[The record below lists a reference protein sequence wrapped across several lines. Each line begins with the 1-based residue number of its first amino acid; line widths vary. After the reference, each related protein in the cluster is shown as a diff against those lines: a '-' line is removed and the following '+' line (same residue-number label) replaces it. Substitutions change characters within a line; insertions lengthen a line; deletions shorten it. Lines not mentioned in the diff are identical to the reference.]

1 MPATLRWIAALSV
14 TLLSAVSVDAGPIRV
29 PQPWELRRFNQSL
42 QGQVQDFT
50 HNHGQDLRFYSD
62 ALSKRRDM
70 YVYLP
75 PGYDGIKKFP
85 VMVWLHG
92 FSQDEKDT
100 KSLAKKFDAAVAS
113 GQIPPMIIA
122 CPDGTFNGRP
132 SANNSG
138 SFYLNGV
145 RGKYEDYLIDVWNFL
160 QRNFAIRPEREAH
173 VLAGASM
180 GGTSAF
186 NLAFK
191 YREIF
196 GVIIGVM
203 PLLHLR
209 YADCHGNR
217 KAPFD
222 PDCIGQIENYRPMTM
237 AGRLLLVVPVRY
249 GKAMRPVFGTR
260 EHVQERLPAENPVEM
275 LDLYQI
281 QPGEFKMFIAY
292 GARDQFNGSAMSE
305 SFLHFAGLRGITAE
319 VSVHPT
325 GRHNKRTGM
334 AFFNALAD
342 WLTPVLLPYVPP
354 DQEAPV
360 RIR

>member
-1 MPATLRWIAALSV
+1 VKLSSREFLAASFILLGAAIAA
-14 TLLSAVSVDAGPIRV
+14 AGPIRV
-29 PQPWELRRFNQSL
+29 PQPWELKRFNSQL
-42 QGQVQDFT
+42 QGRVLDFT
-50 HNHGQDLRFYSD
+50 HNHGRDNRIFSPALGKKRDL
-62 ALSKRRDM
+62 
-70 YVYLP
+70 YVYVP
-75 PGYDGIKKFP
+75 PGYDGVKQYP
-85 VMVWLHG
+85 VLVWLHG

-100 KSLAKKFDAAVAS
+100 KSLAKKFDEAVAS

-160 QRNFAIRPEREAH
+160 QCNFAIRPEREAH
-173 VLAGASM
+173 VLGGASM

-186 NLAFK
+186 NLGIK

-196 GVIIGVM
+196 GVLVGIM
-203 PLLHLR
+203 PLLDLR

-222 PDCIGQIENYRPMTM
+222 PNCIGQIEKYRPMTM

-249 GKAMRPVFGTR
+249 GKAMRPIFGNR
-260 EHVQERLPAENPVEM
+260 NKVQERLPSENPKEM
-275 LDLYQI
+275 LDLYDVQA
-281 QPGEFKMFIAY
+281 GEFQMFIAY
-292 GARDQFNGSAMSE
+292 GARDQFNGDDMAK
-305 SFLHFAGLRGITAE
+305 SFLHFACMRGVTAE
-319 VSVHPT
+319 TSVHPT

-334 AFFNALAD
+334 SFFSTFSD
-342 WLTPVLLPYVPP
+342 WLTPVLLPYVP
-354 DQEAPV
+354 Q
-360 RIR
+360 